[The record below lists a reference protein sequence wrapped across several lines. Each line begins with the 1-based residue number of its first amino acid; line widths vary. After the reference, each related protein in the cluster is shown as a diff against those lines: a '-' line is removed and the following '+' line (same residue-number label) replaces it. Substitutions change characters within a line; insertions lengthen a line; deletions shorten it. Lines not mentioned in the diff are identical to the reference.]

1 MVIVTTRMSDVVNII
16 KPNGSQIE
24 LDRLGAKEFRDF
36 FDSCVSTKNDSW
48 LDHPEL
54 LETGEEIVAKLK
66 DSPLAAKTVGRLLKK
81 QLTLEHW
88 KRVLKCKEWENQTS
102 DNDIM
107 PALRISYMISF
118 H

>member
-81 QLTLEHW
+81 TTHIGALEEGS
-88 KRVLKCKEWENQTS
+88 KVQRMGKPNQ
-102 DNDIM
+102 
-107 PALRISYMISF
+107 
-118 H
+118 